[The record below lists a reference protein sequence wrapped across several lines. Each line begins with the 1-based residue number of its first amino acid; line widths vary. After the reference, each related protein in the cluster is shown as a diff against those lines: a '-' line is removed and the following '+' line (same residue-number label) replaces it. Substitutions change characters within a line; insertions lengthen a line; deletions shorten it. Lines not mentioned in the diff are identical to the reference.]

1 MTASFQKFYKNVYQI
16 NDFRLRILGNK
27 KVFEK
32 KSNWVEWRQMLVV
45 SQISRNK
52 FLVIVVKIYTEAD
65 FKVSWY
71 CPILLDFFTY
81 FQIFCPGW

>member
-1 MTASFQKFYKNVYQI
+1 
-16 NDFRLRILGNK
+16 
-27 KVFEK
+27 
-32 KSNWVEWRQMLVV
+32 MLVV

-71 CPILLDFFTY
+71 CPILLDFLTY

>member
-1 MTASFQKFYKNVYQI
+1 
-16 NDFRLRILGNK
+16 
-27 KVFEK
+27 
-32 KSNWVEWRQMLVV
+32 MLVV
-45 SQISRNK
+45 SQVSRNK

-81 FQIFCPGW
+81 FQIFRPGWQVDYHSWEYIVNMSHSIKTGIVLRMKIILKNL